1 MADVEL
7 RRDSFAETSTTTT
20 TKKTKKVKK
29 TKRRESTDHGS
40 EVTITEIEQTT
51 TGNAIDDQEGYVNW
65 AQNQSIISVCFF
77 CSFARSAHL
86 EFPIRVYTEFST
98 TMSVSFSFIF
108 CVSCCQCQ
116 HFVFLIVSCYM
127 MHQRSF
133 VPLRLWVSE
142 YNYPFSTPL
151 SSLWYLYFARAPE

>member
-51 TGNAIDDQEGYVNW
+51 TGNAIDDQEGYVN
-65 AQNQSIISVCFF
+65 
-77 CSFARSAHL
+77 
-86 EFPIRVYTEFST
+86 
-98 TMSVSFSFIF
+98 
-108 CVSCCQCQ
+108 
-116 HFVFLIVSCYM
+116 
-127 MHQRSF
+127 
-133 VPLRLWVSE
+133 
-142 YNYPFSTPL
+142 
-151 SSLWYLYFARAPE
+151 